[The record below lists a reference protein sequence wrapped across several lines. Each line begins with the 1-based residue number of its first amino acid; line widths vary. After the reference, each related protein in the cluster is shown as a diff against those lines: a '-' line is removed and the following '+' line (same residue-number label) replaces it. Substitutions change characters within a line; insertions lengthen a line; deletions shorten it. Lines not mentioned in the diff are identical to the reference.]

1 MLDFKISA
9 MKKVRLLKI
18 IILCMLFS
26 ACIKDSDF
34 STPTVECVEPVIT
47 VTNTIQQVNE
57 MYKFGGS
64 TIIETDVVI
73 EGYVVS
79 SDESGNIYKTISIQ
93 DKPENPTAA
102 IKIAID
108 KTDLYTKYNVGRK
121 IFVKLKGLAVGYSFG
136 SFQIGKASGRELD
149 RIASTEVDNY
159 IVRSC
164 EVLEITP
171 KIIKVEDLNEG
182 QFML

>member
-34 STPTVECVEPVIT
+34 STPTIECVEPVIT
-47 VTNTIQQVNE
+47 VTNTIQQVKE

-93 DKPENPTAA
+93 DKPN
-102 IKIAID
+102 
-108 KTDLYTKYNVGRK
+108 N
-121 IFVKLKGLAVGYSFG
+121 LAYRNQLFEISFKHV
-136 SFQIGKASGRELD
+136 QIGKYCLSKCGR
-149 RIASTEVDNY
+149 IQVKTF
-159 IVRSC
+159 IRS
-164 EVLEITP
+164 LNKAHRHTWGQLYDGGGKSKKGKGGLGYTP
-171 KIIKVEDLNEG
+171 YEDSDK
-182 QFML
+182 